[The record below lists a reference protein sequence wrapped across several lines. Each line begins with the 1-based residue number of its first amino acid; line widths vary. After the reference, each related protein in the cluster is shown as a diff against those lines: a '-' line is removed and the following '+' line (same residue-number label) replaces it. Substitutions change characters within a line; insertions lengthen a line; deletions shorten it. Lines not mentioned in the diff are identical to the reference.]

1 MPAPSN
7 LRTSWWH
14 NRDYGVFVANPF
26 GRAAM
31 RQGTTSS
38 VTVKKDQALRLVFG
52 AVLHDSN
59 TYDPASEFT
68 HFLQQVK

>member
-1 MPAPSN
+1 
-7 LRTSWWH
+7 L
-14 NRDYGVFVANPF
+14 ANPF

-31 RQGTTSS
+31 HQGTTSS
-38 VTVKKDQALRLVFG
+38 VLIKKDQALRLVFG

-59 TYDPASEFT
+59 TYDPASEFK